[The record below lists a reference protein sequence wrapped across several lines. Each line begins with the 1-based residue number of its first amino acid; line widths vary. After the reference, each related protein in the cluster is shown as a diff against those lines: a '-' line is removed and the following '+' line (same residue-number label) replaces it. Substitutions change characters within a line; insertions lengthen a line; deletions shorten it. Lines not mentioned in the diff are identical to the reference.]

1 MSYYSIIKSTINSV
15 LSFCPMNFCKRFFIT
30 LSLLLTT
37 FTAGAQI
44 ELGGGQDIDIDYLT
58 PKQYEIAA
66 IDIEGSDNLD
76 SRMVLLVSGLHVGD
90 RVRVPGDKVSSSID
104 NLWRQGLFEDVQI
117 LVTRIQGDKIF
128 LKYVLKT
135 RPKMSRFKFNGVKK
149 GDADKLRKEMN
160 IGVGD
165 VVTENMLTTAK
176 NRIRSYYIEDGY
188 GNVQVETELEQDTA
202 GGKND
207 RVAVVFNV
215 KTGKR
220 LKIEHLIF
228 EGNNA
233 ISSSKLQSKMD
244 NTHDV
249 HYFWKLYFWKKN
261 FWKSSKYID
270 SKFQEDLNS
279 VITYYNEQGYRD
291 ARIVLDTVYPAEGT
305 EKQDRVNVKVRIHE
319 GERFTFRNIT
329 FAGNTIYPSEL
340 LSRNLRIRKGDPYN
354 KTLLETNINY
364 NPAGTDITSMY
375 MDNGYLFFN
384 ATPVEM
390 AVEND
395 SIDIEIRIVEGKQ
408 ARIRNVSVEGN
419 TITNDK
425 VIMRELHT
433 RPGDLFSRDAVIR
446 SRRELVTLG
455 YFKEE
460 SIIPEPRPNRD
471 DGTVDIVYK
480 VEEGST
486 SQLQLQGGY
495 GSGMI
500 IGQLGVQL
508 NNFSARNIFNKKAW
522 APLPA
527 GDGQKLGVNLVTNGS
542 YYYAISGSF
551 TEPWLGGRRAQAL
564 SVSIYHNLY
573 SNGFYYDK
581 SSSNYYSLKITGAG
595 VSLSRRLKWPDDYF
609 ILSHAISYKH
619 YTLDN
624 YSSLSSLFTD
634 GDAHDLSY
642 GLTIA
647 RNSTDSPIYPRSGSE
662 VSVTGY
668 VTPPYSKISG
678 KDFSTASAQEKY
690 RMVEYFKVNAR
701 SSWMLNL
708 VGDVVLNAR
717 ARFGWMGYYNSDIG
731 DAPFGRYYLGGD
743 GLSTWMLDGREVVP
757 LRGYTNNSLTP
768 AGGGSVF
775 DRFTMELRQ
784 PIIESASATIY
795 VLGFAEG
802 GNCWSSIKEF
812 DPFQMYTSAGLGVRL
827 YMPMFGLIGV
837 DWGYGFQGINGGS
850 QFHFSI
856 GQSLD

>member
-1 MSYYSIIKSTINSV
+1 MNYRII
-15 LSFCPMNFCKRFFIT
+15 FAT
-30 LSLLLTT
+30 LLFLCICYP
-37 FTAGAQI
+37 AAAQI
-44 ELGGGQDIDIDYLT
+44 SIGGGQIIDIDYLT
-58 PKQYEIAA
+58 PKQYEIGA
-66 IDIEGSDNLD
+66 IEVEGGTGLDN
-76 SRMVLLVSGLHVGD
+76 RMVLLVSGLHVGD
-90 RVRVPGDKVSSSID
+90 RVRVPGDKFAAAID
-104 NLWRQGLFEDVQI
+104 NLWKQGLFDDVQI

-128 LKYVLKT
+128 LKIVLQT
-135 RPKMSRFKFNGVKK
+135 RPKLSRFRFVGVKK
-149 GDADKLRKEMN
+149 GDADKLREQMN

-165 VVTENMLTTAK
+165 VVTDNMLTMSK
-176 NRIRSYYIEDGY
+176 NRIRSYYIDDGY
-188 GNVQVETELEQDTA
+188 GNVQVETEVTPDTT
-202 GGKND
+202 GGKED
-207 RVAVVFNV
+207 RVEVAFIVN
-215 KTGKR
+215 TGKR
-220 LKIEHLIF
+220 LKIENLIF
-228 EGNNA
+228 EGNEA
-233 ISSSKLQSKMD
+233 ISTNTLLRKMK

-249 HYFWKLYFWKKN
+249 HYFWKLYFWTSS

-270 SKFQEDLNS
+270 VKFQEDLADIIS
-279 VITYYNEQGYRD
+279 YYNEKGYRD
-291 ARIVLDTVYPAEGT
+291 ARIVLDTVYPVQGT
-305 EKQDRVNVKVRIHE
+305 DKQDRVNVKVRIHE
-319 GERFTFRNIT
+319 GNRYTFRNIT
-329 FAGNTIYPSEL
+329 FAGNTIYPSDVL
-340 LSRNLRIRKGDPYN
+340 LRQLRIAKGDPYN

-390 AVEND
+390 AADGD

-408 ARIRNVSVEGN
+408 ARIRNVTVEGN

-460 SIIPEPRPNRD
+460 SIIPEPRPNRE

-522 APLPA
+522 MPLPA
-527 GDGQKLGVNLVTNGS
+527 GDGQKLGINLVTNGK

-564 SVSIYHNLY
+564 SVSVYHNLY
-573 SNGFYYDK
+573 SNGFFYDK
-581 SSSNYYSLKITGAG
+581 SSANYYSLKITGGG

-609 ILSHAISYKH
+609 ILSHAIAYKH
-619 YTLDN
+619 YTLNN
-624 YSSLSSLFTD
+624 YSSLSALFTN
-634 GDAHDLSY
+634 GVANDLSY
-642 GLTIA
+642 SLTIG
-647 RNSTDSPIYPRSGSE
+647 RSSTDSPIYPRSGSD
-662 VSVTGY
+662 VSITGSL
-668 VTPPYSKISG
+668 TPPYSIISG
-678 KDFSTASAQEKY
+678 RDFSDATPQEKY

-701 SSWMLNL
+701 GSWMLNL
-708 VGDVVLNAR
+708 IGDVVLNAR
-717 ARFGWMGYYNSDIG
+717 VRLGIMGYYNSDIG
-731 DAPFGRYYLGGD
+731 DSPFGRYYLGGD
-743 GLSTWMLDGREVVP
+743 GLSTWMLDGREVIP
-757 LRGYTNNSLTP
+757 LRGYQNNSLTP
-768 AGGGSVF
+768 SGGGSVF

-784 PIIESASATIY
+784 PIIESANATIY
-795 VLGFAEG
+795 ALAFAEG
-802 GNCWSSIKEF
+802 GNCWGSIKEF
-812 DPFQMYTSAGLGVRL
+812 DPFSMYTSAGLGVRL
-827 YMPMFGLIGV
+827 YMPMFGLIGI
-837 DWGYGFQGINGGS
+837 DWGYGFQGSTGGS